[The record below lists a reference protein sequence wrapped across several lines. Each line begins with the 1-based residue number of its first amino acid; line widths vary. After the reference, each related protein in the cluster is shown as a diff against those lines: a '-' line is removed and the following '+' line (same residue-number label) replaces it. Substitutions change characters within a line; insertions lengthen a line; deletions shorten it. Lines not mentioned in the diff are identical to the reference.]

1 MPEGTPQVAVRSPS
15 SSSGPEKCAI
25 CVVSVPQSAVRST
38 LGWRGRDGVVVTSVV
53 DTTDMMRCY
62 YDQGVVS
69 EISAEAH
76 PVGIGGPLI
85 PEVVASETV
94 EKMRVVGTSMRA
106 TIRRQ
111 DSVIQELR
119 DSQARLE
126 L

>member
-1 MPEGTPQVAVRSPS
+1 
-15 SSSGPEKCAI
+15 
-25 CVVSVPQSAVRST
+25 
-38 LGWRGRDGVVVTSVV
+38 
-53 DTTDMMRCY
+53 MMRCY